1 MTTPSPFLSPD
12 YWHTLLTRLDDNIH
26 LIKTSRG
33 INVGNLHLD
42 DEMEDALAP
51 TLQIAALWSGLEPY
65 VSSASRGSPP
75 TPVPSFLA
83 FATAGVYGDVQR
95 LLMPSL
101 GLHVFIHNTGDAS
114 LTTMRPL
121 SAHTRLARA
130 QAIAPWK
137 GRNAWPDTITTLLL
151 ARHDALL
158 GLPPKDTP
166 TRPITTRP
174 NQDTL

>member
-12 YWHTLLTRLDDNIH
+12 YWRTLLTRLDDNIH
-26 LIKTSRG
+26 LIKSSRG
-33 INVGNLHLD
+33 ISVGNLALD
-42 DEMEDALAP
+42 DEMEGALAP
-51 TLQIAALWSGLEPY
+51 MLQIAALWSGLEPY

-75 TPVPSFLA
+75 TLVPSFLA
-83 FATAGVYGDVQR
+83 FATEGVYGYVER

-114 LTTMRPL
+114 LTNIGPL

-158 GLPPKDTP
+158 GLPIKNPHQNP
-166 TRPITTRP
+166 
-174 NQDTL
+174 L